1 MVILNDP
8 RIGSQQF
15 IVGPPAYQG
24 VVVVGRLGVVLDKAD
39 GDIAIFQDCLVQGFQ
54 GSQAVG
60 RGGPPEPLDPGCR
73 VGAPDLAGDV
83 VVDAGG
89 EGLQGTLDFGSLRW
103 NCKLKKIEIIVIFL
117 G

>member
-39 GDIAIFQDCLVQGFQ
+39 GDVAILQDCLVQGF
-54 GSQAVG
+54 
-60 RGGPPEPLDPGCR
+60 
-73 VGAPDLAGDV
+73 
-83 VVDAGG
+83 
-89 EGLQGTLDFGSLRW
+89 
-103 NCKLKKIEIIVIFL
+103 
-117 G
+117 